1 MSEEKKEEILEKE
14 KELEEKE
21 LEEKEL
27 KEKELETVAGGEDS
41 CSSRRKEDRL
51 RRRRLE

>member
-1 MSEEKKEEILEKE
+1 MSEEKKEEILGK
-14 KELEEKE
+14 EKE

-41 CSSRRKEDRL
+41 CSTRRKEERL